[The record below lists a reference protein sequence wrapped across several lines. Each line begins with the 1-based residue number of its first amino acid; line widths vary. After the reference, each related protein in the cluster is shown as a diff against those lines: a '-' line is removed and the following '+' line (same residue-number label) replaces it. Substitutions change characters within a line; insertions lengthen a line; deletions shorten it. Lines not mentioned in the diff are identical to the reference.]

1 MNKNE
6 LQSMDKER
14 LDVLRAEAQR
24 AVYSLKM
31 FLDNIATKYVK
42 FKPGQKVY
50 RTNSHEYLGSFVKA
64 LHENG
69 QMKDRFAEYENTE
82 VFADPFNIVIYTTRF
97 PGTAFKL
104 RETCTENEVICDLQ
118 GRIDRFAPK
127 EAQQ

>member
-50 RTNSHEYLGSFVKA
+50 HTNSHEYLGAFVKA

-69 QMKDRFAEYENTE
+69 QMKDRFAEHENTE
-82 VFADPFNIVIYTTRF
+82 VFADPFNIVIYTTLF

-104 RETCTENEVICDLQ
+104 RETCTENEVICCLQ
-118 GRIDRFAPK
+118 ERIDRLAPK